1 MWDVEGL
8 RVSLQLQGLWTQ
20 QESSLDVT
28 WQRKQSVTNASQ
40 IYPLQCSLCVCV
52 LRALGA
58 QSDSASSRRVR
69 EVGERHLCVLSHRGK
84 SLRAQSSSACS
95 GCGVCGL
102 AWPSGFILGTEMCC
116 VPLTFYWRSLFLC
129 IQYPVEVS
137 PCSSGA
143 ILECSFGRLV
153 RRVVQN

>member
-1 MWDVEGL
+1 MEVL
-8 RVSLQLQGLWTQ
+8 RVSLQLQGLQAQ

-28 WQRKQSVTNASQ
+28 WQRTQSVTNASQ
-40 IYPLQCSLCVCV
+40 FYPLRRSLCVF

-58 QSDSASSRRVR
+58 QPDSASTHRVR
-69 EVGERHLCVLSHRGK
+69 EVGERNLLCPVTSWWV
-84 SLRAQSSSACS
+84 AQSSS

-102 AWPSGFILGTEMCC
+102 AWPSGFIRGTETCC
-116 VPLTFYWRSLFLC
+116 VLLTFYWRSLFLY

-143 ILECSFGRLV
+143 ILECSFGWFV
-153 RRVVQN
+153 WN